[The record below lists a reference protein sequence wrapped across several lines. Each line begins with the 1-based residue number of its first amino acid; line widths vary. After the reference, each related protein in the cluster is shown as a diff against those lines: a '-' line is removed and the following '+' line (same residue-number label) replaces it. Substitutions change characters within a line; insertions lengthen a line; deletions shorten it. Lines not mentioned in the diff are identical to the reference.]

1 MSKLFLYLFV
11 FAGGIAAAVQPCIN
25 GSLAR
30 KTGALESSLISFL
43 VGAFALVLVVFL
55 SGRGSLRGL
64 NEASLWELSGG
75 FLGAFFVFAVT
86 FAVPR
91 IGTMAAMAVI
101 ITAQLIAGALIDH
114 YGFFDFKAV
123 PLDFKRIAAIVLLLA
138 GAFLAS

>member
-30 KTGALESSLISFL
+30 KTGTLESALVSFI
-43 VGAFALVLVVFL
+43 VGTFALIIVVLL
-55 SGRGSLRGL
+55 AGRGTLRGVH
-64 NEASLWELSGG
+64 EASLWELSGG
-75 FLGAFFVFAVT
+75 FLGAFFVFSVT
-86 FAVPR
+86 YVVPR

-101 ITAQLIAGALIDH
+101 IAGQLIAGAVIDH

-123 PLDFKRIAAIVLLLA
+123 PLDFKRIAAIVFLLA